1 MADNDREDEIR
12 RRYREL
18 AREEPPRALDDAIL
32 AAARRELET
41 RPAPLVAPTGRRRW
55 TVPVAAAAV
64 IVLSAV
70 LTLIVLSAVL
80 TLHVQREQPDTESA
94 APQILQAPARKDEAG
109 AVAPRAEMQEDKLAA
124 RPKELEAQREKV
136 EAPKVQPQRPRA
148 QQASPAKAAK
158 PAPPAGESSALATA
172 PAESRPA
179 ADPGRFSPDPGPVA
193 AAPPPPPASAP
204 VPQMQMRQAPPA
216 LPPEPRAADSAAASA
231 TSPPAAAEDRRAIG
245 GLRDSARFETR
256 ALAKRES
263 VAEPPEKMLERIA
276 ALRRDGRQ
284 KEADDLYAEF
294 RKRFPDYRIPEAM
307 REQVLP
313 R

>member
-1 MADNDREDEIR
+1 MTDNDREEEIR

-18 AREEPPRALDDAIL
+18 AREEPPRALDEAIL

-55 TVPVAAAAV
+55 TVPIAAAAV
-64 IVLSAV
+64 
-70 LTLIVLSAVL
+70 IVLSAVL
-80 TLHVQREQPDTESA
+80 TLHVQREQPDTELG
-94 APQILQAPARKDEAG
+94 APQISQAPARKDEAG
-109 AVAPRAEMQEDKLAA
+109 AVAPRAEMQQDKLSAQ
-124 RPKELEAQREKV
+124 PKEVEAQREKV
-136 EAPKVQPQRPRA
+136 EAPKVQPQRQRA
-148 QQASPAKAAK
+148 QEASPAKAAK
-158 PAPPAGESSALATA
+158 PAQPPAAESSALATA
-172 PAESRPA
+172 PAEPKPP

-204 VPQMQMRQAPPA
+204 APQMQMRQAAPA
-216 LPPEPRAADSAAASA
+216 LQPAPRASDSAGATAA
-231 TSPPAAAEDRRAIG
+231 SPPAAAEERRAIG
-245 GLRDSARFETR
+245 GLRDSPRFDTR
-256 ALAKRES
+256 TLAKREA

-276 ALRRDGRQ
+276 VLRREGRQ
-284 KEADDLYAEF
+284 KEADDLYVEF

>member
-1 MADNDREDEIR
+1 MAENDREEELR

-18 AREEPPRALDDAIL
+18 AREEPPRALDEAIL

-70 LTLIVLSAVL
+70 LTL
-80 TLHVQREQPDTESA
+80 HVQREQPDTEYA
-94 APQILQAPARKDEAG
+94 APQISQVPARKDEPG
-109 AVAPRAEMQEDKLAA
+109 AVAPRAEVQEDKLAA
-124 RPKELEAQREKV
+124 QPKEVEARRENL
-136 EAPKVQPQRPRA
+136 EAPKAHPQRQRA

-158 PAPPAGESSALATA
+158 PAQPPTGESSALAGA
-172 PAESRPA
+172 IVEAKPPADA
-179 ADPGRFSPDPGPVA
+179 GRFSPDPGPVA
-193 AAPPPPPASAP
+193 AAPPPPAS
-204 VPQMQMRQAPPA
+204 PPA
-216 LPPEPRAADSAAASA
+216 PQVQSQAAPAVQPAPRAADSAGATAA
-231 TSPPAAAEDRRAIG
+231 SPPAAAEERRAIG
-245 GLRDSARFETR
+245 GLRDSARFDSR
-256 ALAKRES
+256 MLAKREAVS
-263 VAEPPEKMLERIA
+263 EPPEKMLERIA
-276 ALRRDGRQ
+276 ALRREGRQ

>member
-1 MADNDREDEIR
+1 MTESDREDEIR

-70 LTLIVLSAVL
+70 LTL
-80 TLHVQREQPDTESA
+80 HVQREQPDAELG
-94 APQILQAPARKDEAG
+94 APQTSQAPARKDEAG
-109 AVAPRAEMQEDKLAA
+109 AVAPRAEVQQEKLAA
-124 RPKELEAQREKV
+124 QPQEVEAQREKV
-136 EAPKVQPQRPRA
+136 EAPKVQAQRQRA

-158 PAPPAGESSALATA
+158 PAQAPAGESSALATA
-172 PAESRPA
+172 PAEPKPP

-193 AAPPPPPASAP
+193 AAPPPPASAP
-204 VPQMQMRQAPPA
+204 APQMQMRQAAPAVPP
-216 LPPEPRAADSAAASA
+216 PPRAADSADATASG
-231 TSPPAAAEDRRAIG
+231 PPAAVEERRAIG
-245 GLRDSARFETR
+245 GLRDSPQFGTR
-256 ALAKRES
+256 ALAKREA
-263 VAEPPEKMLERIA
+263 VAEPPEKVLERIA

>member
-1 MADNDREDEIR
+1 MTENDRVDEIR

-70 LTLIVLSAVL
+70 LTL
-80 TLHVQREQPDTESA
+80 HVQREQPEYSEMSA
-94 APQILQAPARKDEAG
+94 PPPAPPIVRKDEAG
-109 AVAPRAEMQEDKLAA
+109 VVAPRSEMQEDKLAVQ
-124 RPKELEAQREKV
+124 PKEVEAQRERLA
-136 EAPKVQPQRPRA
+136 APKAQPQRQRA
-148 QQASPAKAAK
+148 QEASTAKAAK
-158 PAPPAGESSALATA
+158 PAQPPAGESSALAGA
-172 PAESRPA
+172 IVGPKPP

-204 VPQMQMRQAPPA
+204 APQMQMRQAAPA
-216 LPPEPRAADSAAASA
+216 VQPAPRAADSVGATAA
-231 TSPPAAAEDRRAIG
+231 SPPAAAEERRALG
-245 GLRDSARFETR
+245 GLRDSSRFETR
-256 ALAKRES
+256 ALAKREAA
-263 VAEPPEKMLERIA
+263 AEPPEKMLERIA

-294 RKRFPDYRIPEAM
+294 RKLFPDYRIPEAM

>member
-1 MADNDREDEIR
+1 MTENDREEEIR

-70 LTLIVLSAVL
+70 LTL
-80 TLHVQREQPDTESA
+80 HVQREQPDAELS
-94 APQILQAPARKDEAG
+94 APQISQAPAPKDEAG
-109 AVAPRAEMQEDKLAA
+109 AVAPRAEMQQEKLAA
-124 RPKELEAQREKV
+124 QPQEVEAQREKV
-136 EAPKVQPQRPRA
+136 AAPKVQPQRQRA
-148 QQASPAKAAK
+148 QQASPAKAVK
-158 PAPPAGESSALATA
+158 PAQPPAGESSALATA
-172 PAESRPA
+172 PAEPKPP

-193 AAPPPPPASAP
+193 AAPPPPASAP
-204 VPQMQMRQAPPA
+204 APQMQMRQAAPA
-216 LPPEPRAADSAAASA
+216 LAPAPRAADSAGATAA
-231 TSPPAAAEDRRAIG
+231 SPPAAVEERGVIG
-245 GLRDSARFETR
+245 GLRDSPRFDSR
-256 ALAKRES
+256 ALAKREA

-276 ALRRDGRQ
+276 ALRREGRQ
-284 KEADDLYAEF
+284 READDLYAEF

>member
-1 MADNDREDEIR
+1 MTENDREDEIR

-70 LTLIVLSAVL
+70 LTL
-80 TLHVQREQPDTESA
+80 HVQREQPDAELG
-94 APQILQAPARKDEAG
+94 APQVSQAPARKDEAG
-109 AVAPRAEMQEDKLAA
+109 PVAPRAEMLEDKLAA
-124 RPKELEAQREKV
+124 QANVEPQREKLA
-136 EAPKVQPQRPRA
+136 APNVQPQRQRA
-148 QQASPAKAAK
+148 QEAPPAKAAK
-158 PAPPAGESSALATA
+158 PVQPPASSALATA
-172 PAESRPA
+172 PAEPKPP

-193 AAPPPPPASAP
+193 AAPPPAPASAP
-204 VPQMQMRQAPPA
+204 APQMQMRQAAPA
-216 LPPEPRAADSAAASA
+216 LQPAPRAADSAGATAA
-231 TSPPAAAEDRRAIG
+231 SPPAAVEERRAIG
-245 GLRDSARFETR
+245 GLRDSPRFETG
-256 ALAKRES
+256 ALAKREA

-276 ALRRDGRQ
+276 ALRREGRQ
-284 KEADDLYAEF
+284 KEADDLYTEF

>member
-1 MADNDREDEIR
+1 MTESDREDEIR

-70 LTLIVLSAVL
+70 LTL
-80 TLHVQREQPDTESA
+80 HVQREQPDAELG
-94 APQILQAPARKDEAG
+94 APQISQAPARKDEAG
-109 AVAPRAEMQEDKLAA
+109 AVAPRAEMQQEKLAA
-124 RPKELEAQREKV
+124 QPKEVEAQRERV
-136 EAPKVQPQRPRA
+136 EAPKVQAQRQRA
-148 QQASPAKAAK
+148 QEASPAKAAK
-158 PAPPAGESSALATA
+158 PAQAPAGESSALASA
-172 PAESRPA
+172 PAEPKPP

-193 AAPPPPPASAP
+193 AAPPPPASAP
-204 VPQMQMRQAPPA
+204 APQTQMRQAAPAVPP
-216 LPPEPRAADSAAASA
+216 PPRAADSADATAAG
-231 TSPPAAAEDRRAIG
+231 PPAAVEERRAIG
-245 GLRDSARFETR
+245 GLRDSARFDTR
-256 ALAKRES
+256 ALAKREA

-276 ALRRDGRQ
+276 VLRRDGRH